1 MFLYRRY
8 ATFYLMI
15 YTHVYTVLCIFLY
28 LVIVIHVHK
37 SVCRSTNVMEKN
49 QHIDISGVKL
59 EKLDAET
66 VKL

>member
-1 MFLYRRY
+1 M
-8 ATFYLMI
+8 
-15 YTHVYTVLCIFLY
+15 
-28 LVIVIHVHK
+28 
-37 SVCRSTNVMEKN
+37 CRSTNVMKKK